1 MVTTRS
7 NMRRAPKQER
17 SRERVDEILGA
28 AKRLI
33 GEKGI
38 DAVKMR
44 EIAALAGGP
53 ISSVYQYF
61 PNKSAIIATLYDQW
75 AAALF
80 DMMEAK
86 LVAAGSL
93 DELFVAVTQ
102 IFDAYFDRI
111 RSDPSSLDLLNAIQA
126 DKALKNID
134 ISETR
139 RQVQLFCSIA
149 RPWID
154 SDRFEAF
161 SRVSF
166 LMFQLANG
174 AVRLALAVGEEE
186 APLIIEDYKSVIRT
200 QLWQFARA
208 S

>member
-1 MVTTRS
+1 
-7 NMRRAPKQER
+7 
-17 SRERVDEILGA
+17 
-28 AKRLI
+28 
-33 GEKGI
+33 
-38 DAVKMR
+38 
-44 EIAALAGGP
+44 AALAGGP

-166 LMFQLANG
+166 LMFQLADG
-174 AVRLALAVGEEE
+174 A
-186 APLIIEDYKSVIRT
+186 
-200 QLWQFARA
+200 
-208 S
+208 